1 MILEGV
7 SRPRFSIYAS
17 RITDYLMSR
26 PPLPRPHT
34 WFITLIILL
43 ALGGLL
49 RLFDIT
55 DPPLDF
61 QPSRQLRNSIV
72 ARDIYY
78 SILPSATTEQRELAS
93 SFARSVG
100 KYEPPVIESI
110 GVHLL
115 ITGETLLCAWVTT
128 SAVGGSLF
136 DLMPR
141 NLRLAPDRAGV
152 LSRPAVFGAGKFFS
166 ARSIN
171 DLSVR
176 VGIYF
181 LIAG

>member
-1 MILEGV
+1 
-7 SRPRFSIYAS
+7 
-17 RITDYLMSR
+17 MSR

-110 GVHLL
+110 VAY
-115 ITGETLLCAWVTT
+115 T
-128 SAVGGSLF
+128 
-136 DLMPR
+136 
-141 NLRLAPDRAGV
+141 
-152 LSRPAVFGAGKFFS
+152 
-166 ARSIN
+166 
-171 DLSVR
+171 
-176 VGIYF
+176 Y
-181 LIAG
+181 